1 MGIDKLS
8 ISISFLRL
16 VFAKCSSLMFQ
27 FVNGDQREVPRDKSD
42 KLIGSQS
49 QCHGNLEAVWC
60 VWYVWQF
67 DIDAGHHPG
76 ASPKVQAGG
85 KNISSRGFVS
95 SAQYLFWEI
104 VMNSFSWR
112 TQNSINLVSVNFRK
126 HQWISS
132 WKIADYIHMY
142 IYIPIYQSYPIEH
155 ETVGFGAARNRHSP
169 AASSTRSG
177 GEYFG
182 ASHHFV
188 EKHTPQHTIPKIHDR
203 WNSSVTTHVSH
214 VSHQFISIL
223 SSSHPFSADKV
234 VAPLASIDAS
244 QCFTVCPW
252 RSWSSRGEREMT
264 TSLNIPCSVL
274 FHVPCSTDLC
284 AEEWSLRT
292 GICRNMQKYA
302 CMQWYFVAM
311 VCVHSMKYELCSE
324 IDSWD
329 RHSLNSSHVFR
340 SY

>member
-76 ASPKVQAGG
+76 ASPKIQAGR

-104 VMNSFSWR
+104 VMHSFSWR

-142 IYIPIYQSYPIEH
+142 IYIPIYINHIPL
-155 ETVGFGAARNRHSP
+155 
-169 AASSTRSG
+169 STRRLALALLG
-177 GEYFG
+177 TGTALRPALQG
-182 ASHHFV
+182 A
-188 EKHTPQHTIPKIHDR
+188 EANTLEQ
-203 WNSSVTTHVSH
+203 VTTLLRNIYRSIPYPKFMTDEI
-214 VSHQFISIL
+214 HQ
-223 SSSHPFSADKV
+223 
-234 VAPLASIDAS
+234 
-244 QCFTVCPW
+244 
-252 RSWSSRGEREMT
+252 
-264 TSLNIPCSVL
+264 
-274 FHVPCSTDLC
+274 
-284 AEEWSLRT
+284 
-292 GICRNMQKYA
+292 
-302 CMQWYFVAM
+302 
-311 VCVHSMKYELCSE
+311 
-324 IDSWD
+324 
-329 RHSLNSSHVFR
+329 
-340 SY
+340 